1 MVSDR
6 DWVREIGGA
15 CGVLGRRSVSLVTHS
30 LEFQVGAGAWFDEA
44 VSEDDGRLTG
54 FMARRRP
61 AHQLN

>member
-1 MVSDR
+1 M
-6 DWVREIGGA
+6 
-15 CGVLGRRSVSLVTHS
+15 GRRSVSLVTHS

-61 AHQLN
+61 AHQVN